1 MPTQLSTV
9 LDMLVSVILAG
20 EIAAAAAGEI
30 AAAAFIDARERRFPH
45 ALSVLLA
52 ATSAIFGLMHGGI
65 RGFAW
70 HALAAAAVMALLLA
84 TETLWRRIHGGAA
97 GLGGGDVKFLAAL
110 MLADPLYALAS
121 FILGLCL
128 LAVCGLSWDCAC
140 SPFAAGWRDETPC
153 RCCRSSPLG
162 VRSSRSL
169 LCVRVTGPCFVLSV
183 GDYMRMKS

>member
-1 MPTQLSTV
+1 MPMQLSTV

-20 EIAAAAAGEI
+20 EIAAAAL
-30 AAAAFIDARERRFPH
+30 IDARERRFPH

-121 FILGLCL
+121 LSGIVPARRLR
-128 LAVCGLSWDCAC
+128 LAGAT
-140 SPFAAGWRDETPC
+140 TPC

-169 LCVRVTGPCFVLSV
+169 LCFRETGPCFVLSV
-183 GDYMRMKS
+183 CDYKRMKS

>member
-1 MPTQLSTV
+1 MPMQLSTV

-20 EIAAAAAGEI
+20 EIAAAAL
-30 AAAAFIDARERRFPH
+30 IDARERRFPH

-128 LAVCGLSWDCAC
+128 LAVCGL
-140 SPFAAGWRDETPC
+140 RDETPC

-169 LCVRVTGPCFVLSV
+169 LCFRETGPCFVRPV
-183 GDYMRMKS
+183 CNYKRMKS

>member
-1 MPTQLSTV
+1 MPMHLSTV
-9 LDMLVSVILAG
+9 LDVLVPIVLAG
-20 EIAAAAAGEI
+20 EIAVAAL
-30 AAAAFIDARERRFPH
+30 IDARERRFPH

-84 TETLWRRIHGGAA
+84 TETLWRRLHGGAA

-110 MLADPLYALAS
+110 MLADPLYALGS

-128 LAVCGLSWDCAC
+128 LAVCGLLARRDTLPLLPFVAIGCAFV
-140 SPFAAGWRDETPC
+140 PLAA
-153 RCCRSSPLG
+153 
-162 VRSSRSL
+162 L
-169 LCVRVTGPCFVLSV
+169 LP
-183 GDYMRMKS
+183 

>member
-9 LDMLVSVILAG
+9 LDVLIPIVLAG
-20 EIAAAAAGEI
+20 EIAVAAL
-30 AAAAFIDARERRFPH
+30 IDARERRFPH
-45 ALSVLLA
+45 TLSVMLA

-84 TETLWRRIHGGAA
+84 TETLWRRVHGGAA

-128 LAVCGLSWDCAC
+128 LAVCGLLARRDALPLLPFVAIGCAFV
-140 SPFAAGWRDETPC
+140 PLAA
-153 RCCRSSPLG
+153 
-162 VRSSRSL
+162 L
-169 LCVRVTGPCFVLSV
+169 LP
-183 GDYMRMKS
+183 

>member
-1 MPTQLSTV
+1 MLSLIHIFDT
-9 LDMLVSVILAG
+9 LVSVIL
-20 EIAAAAAGEI
+20 AGEI

-70 HALAAAAVMALLLA
+70 HALAAVAVMALLLA
-84 TETLWRRIHGGAA
+84 TETLWRRMHSGAA
-97 GLGGGDVKFLAAL
+97 GLGGGDVKFLAAF

-128 LAVCGLSWDCAC
+128 LAVCGLLARRDTLPLLPFVAIGCA
-140 SPFAAGWRDETPC
+140 FV
-153 RCCRSSPLG
+153 PLA
-162 VRSSRSL
+162 S
-169 LCVRVTGPCFVLSV
+169 FVP
-183 GDYMRMKS
+183 

>member
-9 LDMLVSVILAG
+9 LDMLISVIL
-20 EIAAAAAGEI
+20 AGEI

-70 HALAAAAVMALLLA
+70 HALAAVAVMALLLA
-84 TETLWRRIHGGAA
+84 TETLWRRMHSGAA

-128 LAVCGLSWDCAC
+128 LAAAVRRHWVCAR
-140 SPFAAGWRDETPC
+140 PARFFASVKLDRV
-153 RCCRSSPLG
+153 L
-162 VRSSRSL
+162 SSRYATISA
-169 LCVRVTGPCFVLSV
+169 
-183 GDYMRMKS
+183 

>member
-9 LDMLVSVILAG
+9 LDMLVSVIL
-20 EIAAAAAGEI
+20 AGEI

-70 HALAAAAVMALLLA
+70 HALMAVAVMALLLA
-84 TETLWRRIHGGAA
+84 TETLWRRMHSGAA
-97 GLGGGDVKFLAAL
+97 GLGGETSSSSPRSCWPTRS
-110 MLADPLYALAS
+110 MR
-121 FILGLCL
+121 L
-128 LAVCGLSWDCAC
+128 LRLSWDCAC
-140 SPFAAGWRDETPC
+140 SPFAACWRDETPC

-162 VRSSRSL
+162 VRSSHSL
-169 LCVRVTGPCFVLSV
+169 LCFRETGPCFVLSV
-183 GDYMRMKS
+183 CDYKRMKS

>member
-9 LDMLVSVILAG
+9 LDTLVSVIL
-20 EIAAAAAGEI
+20 AGEI

-65 RGFAW
+65 HDFAW
-70 HALAAAAVMALLLA
+70 HALAAVAVMALLLA
-84 TETLWRRIHGGAA
+84 TETLWRRMHGGAA

-128 LAVCGLSWDCAC
+128 LAVCGLLARRDALPLLPFVAIGCA
-140 SPFAAGWRDETPC
+140 
-153 RCCRSSPLG
+153 
-162 VRSSRSL
+162 
-169 LCVRVTGPCFVLSV
+169 FVLLATFLP
-183 GDYMRMKS
+183 

>member
-9 LDMLVSVILAG
+9 LDVLVSVIL
-20 EIAAAAAGEI
+20 AGEI

-52 ATSAIFGLMHGGI
+52 VTSAIFGLMHGGI

-70 HALAAAAVMALLLA
+70 HALATVAVMALLLA
-84 TETLWRRIHGGAA
+84 TETLWRRMHSGAA
-97 GLGGGDVKFLAAL
+97 GLGGGDVKFLAVL

-128 LAVCGLSWDCAC
+128 LAVCGLLARRDTLPLLPFVAIGCALV
-140 SPFAAGWRDETPC
+140 
-153 RCCRSSPLG
+153 PLA
-162 VRSSRSL
+162 SL
-169 LCVRVTGPCFVLSV
+169 LP
-183 GDYMRMKS
+183 

>member
-9 LDMLVSVILAG
+9 LDVLVPIILVC
-20 EIAAAAAGEI
+20 EIAAAAL
-30 AAAAFIDARERRFPH
+30 IDARERRFPH
-45 ALSVLLA
+45 VLSVLLA
-52 ATSAIFGLMHGGI
+52 ATSAIFGLTHGGI

-84 TETLWRRIHGGAA
+84 TEALWRRMHGGAA

-128 LAVCGLSWDCAC
+128 LAVCGLLARRDALPLLPFVAIGCAFV
-140 SPFAAGWRDETPC
+140 PLAA
-153 RCCRSSPLG
+153 
-162 VRSSRSL
+162 L
-169 LCVRVTGPCFVLSV
+169 LP
-183 GDYMRMKS
+183 

>member
-9 LDMLVSVILAG
+9 LNVLVPIVLAV
-20 EIAAAAAGEI
+20 EIAAAAL
-30 AAAAFIDARERRFPH
+30 IDARERRFPH
-45 ALSVLLA
+45 TLSVMLA

-70 HALAAAAVMALLLA
+70 HALAATAVMALLLA
-84 TETLWRRIHGGAA
+84 TETLWRRMHGGAA

-128 LAVCGLSWDCAC
+128 LAVCGLLARRDALPLLPFVAIGCA
-140 SPFAAGWRDETPC
+140 FV
-153 RCCRSSPLG
+153 PL
-162 VRSSRSL
+162 VAL
-169 LCVRVTGPCFVLSV
+169 LP
-183 GDYMRMKS
+183 

>member
-1 MPTQLSTV
+1 MPTQLSTALDV
-9 LDMLVSVILAG
+9 LVPVIL
-20 EIAAAAAGEI
+20 AGEI

-65 RGFAW
+65 RGFAL

-84 TETLWRRIHGGAA
+84 TETLWRRMHGGAA

-110 MLADPLYALAS
+110 MLADPFYALAS

-128 LAVCGLSWDCAC
+128 LAVCGLLVRRDTLPLLPFVAIGCALV
-140 SPFAAGWRDETPC
+140 
-153 RCCRSSPLG
+153 PLA
-162 VRSSRSL
+162 SL
-169 LCVRVTGPCFVLSV
+169 LP
-183 GDYMRMKS
+183 

>member
-1 MPTQLSTV
+1 MPMQFSTV
-9 LDMLVSVILAG
+9 LDAFVPVIL
-20 EIAAAAAGEI
+20 AGEI

-45 ALSVLLA
+45 TLSVLLA
-52 ATSAIFGLMHGGI
+52 ATSAIFGWVHGGI

-128 LAVCGLSWDCAC
+128 LAVCGLLARRVALPLLPFVAIGCA
-140 SPFAAGWRDETPC
+140 
-153 RCCRSSPLG
+153 
-162 VRSSRSL
+162 
-169 LCVRVTGPCFVLSV
+169 FVLLATFLP
-183 GDYMRMKS
+183 